1 MPLEVGRRSAEL
13 RAAALGHDD
22 DVGAA
27 RTAVFGLVVRRL
39 NLHFRDR
46 IERGGHVVGRAEP
59 GVLAGDA
66 VVRHPH
72 QLVAESVD
80 LRPEERIPARRVAHV
95 GVDHARHALQQP
107 EEVAAAQL
115 RVLDLVGPDRAR
127 AFAALRL
134 GVQRR
139 GLDGHDLLEA
149 TDIEGDRGHREPLRR
164 TQHEALLFV
173 GPEPGQRDAQV
184 IRTGKQIREH
194 EQPFAVRHDIA
205 GHRGRGIAHRHR
217 RTRNRPFA
225 VVDHRAADLT
235 AQSLGVREPR
245 RPYRQGQ
252 GQESEDTSE
261 TFHLSS
267 SA

>member
-1 MPLEVGRRSAEL
+1 MPLEVRRRSAEP

-27 RTAVFGLVVRRL
+27 RPAVFGLVVRGL

-46 IERGGHVVGRAEP
+46 VERGGHVVGRAEP
-59 GVLAGDA
+59 RVLAGDA

-72 QLVAESVD
+72 ELIAEPVD

-134 GVQRR
+134 RVQRR

-149 TDIEGDRGHREPLRR
+149 ADFEGDGRHRDALGRRQHDALLLVGSEPGHRDP
-164 TQHEALLFV
+164 
-173 GPEPGQRDAQV
+173 QV
-184 IRTGKQIREH
+184 VRAGKEVREH
-194 EQPFAVRHDIA
+194 EQPLGVRDGITRH
-205 GHRGRGIAHRHR
+205 GGRGVAHRDR
-217 RTRNRPFA
+217 GARNGALAA
-225 VVDHRAADLT
+225 VDYRAANLA
-235 AQSLGVREPR
+235 AQSLGVRETR
-245 RPYRQGQ
+245 RADRQAQ
-252 GQESEDTSE
+252 CQESEDT
-261 TFHLSS
+261 L
-267 SA
+267 